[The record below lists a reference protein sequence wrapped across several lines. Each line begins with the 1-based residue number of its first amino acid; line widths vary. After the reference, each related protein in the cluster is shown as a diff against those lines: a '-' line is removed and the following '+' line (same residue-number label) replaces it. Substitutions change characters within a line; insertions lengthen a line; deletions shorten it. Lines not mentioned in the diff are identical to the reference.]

1 MSRNRG
7 LLVGFENYLFL
18 SVDRDVELDG
28 AIGAAEFLREVQF
41 PLCGWLQ
48 VAQSCKFN
56 VPHRTD
62 TNFSSPR
69 WQTPSPAAWELA
81 RRREATLRPLAES
94 PTVSPF
100 DVQNAAHELCL
111 GRTQIYELIARY
123 RKRPHT
129 STLLRGKRGRRT
141 RSRFL
146 KPAIEEIVNDVV
158 KKFFPTRERP
168 RVSDLLQ
175 FINVA
180 CDEQGLPTPNYRTV
194 RRRLRTL
201 DPKLVASKR
210 LGAKAAREIFAPVH
224 ASSAGLLLPLDV
236 VQIDHTPADVIVVD
250 EHDRQP
256 IGRPWLTQ

>member
-1 MSRNRG
+1 MADSFARS
-7 LLVGFENYLFL
+7 VGT
-18 SVDRDVELDG
+18 G
-28 AIGAAEFLREVQF
+28 
-41 PLCGWLQ
+41 
-48 VAQSCKFN
+48 
-56 VPHRTD
+56 
-62 TNFSSPR
+62 
-69 WQTPSPAAWELA
+69 SPA
-81 RRREATLRPLAES
+81 RGNSSATCGEPNCIAFRCPKRGS
-94 PTVSPF
+94 RV
-100 DVQNAAHELCL
+100 VCL